1 MLTVHHSNRLE
12 ILADR
17 LAQLLATPA
26 GSPLAPEWVVVQSN
40 GMARWLSLRIAQQ
53 LGVCANLRFP
63 FPAALV
69 WNMFRQILP
78 QVPDT
83 SAYAPEVLAWRLLD
97 LLADLDDPRFAPV
110 RAWLGDGDDTRRFE
124 LARRVADVFDQ
135 YLVYRP
141 RWLLDWEAGQGSD
154 FTDPD
159 LPWQGELWRRL
170 AAQDGG
176 CHRARLAQDFFER
189 ADPNTLAQA
198 RLPARLAL
206 FGIPVLPPM
215 YLDVFRRLAEVVDV
229 HLFLLNPCQYYWGD
243 IVAERD
249 QAHRAGEDQDPAE
262 LYLETGNPLLASL
275 GKQGRDFIDQVA
287 ELPGQSLEDWDDP
300 LETGDSLLQTLQG
313 DILDLRDRGREG
325 VSRVGVAAT
334 DSSVQIHACHS
345 PMREVEVLHD
355 QLLAL
360 FQAHPE
366 LSPAEVA
373 VLTPDI
379 EQYAPLI
386 EAVFSTAPAPQR
398 IPYSIADRESRAESP
413 LVDGFFALLELAVS
427 RFDANRVL
435 ALLETPAVRRR
446 FGLVES
452 DLTLI
457 HGWVRATGIR
467 WGIDSQ
473 SRAALDL
480 PAVAEHSWRAG
491 LDRLLLGYALPGGE
505 DRLYGEILPYDAV
518 EGSAAQAMGRLHSF
532 TEALFQLHRR
542 VGERRAPGDWTA
554 LLLEWLDAFFA
565 PEGTEQAEAQALR
578 AALEAVAAAAEQ
590 GGYREPVALETV
602 LAALEPGLAEAASG
616 GRFLA
621 GGVTFCAMVPMRSI
635 PFQVICLIGMNDG
648 AYPRSHRPADFDL
661 MAAPGRYSR
670 GDRSRRADD
679 RYLFLEVLISVR
691 RALYLS
697 FVGNNIRDNS
707 VIPPSVLISELL
719 DLLRRGF
726 HPEHDP
732 DGDVVAQLLTR
743 HPLQAFSHRYFTG
756 DSRLFSFS
764 GELCEASRVAGRGR
778 AEQAS
783 LFGSGL
789 PEPGPEWETV
799 DLDRL
804 IGFFANPTGYLLRR
818 RLNLRLEESEG
829 LVETREPFILDN
841 RQCRELRRWLLERQL
856 NGQDLALA
864 LPLARA
870 AGKLPHGQVGETL
883 YQRERAAANLF
894 AQRLRRF
901 LPDPAPEPLS
911 VDLELA
917 GMRLVGRLAGVSPD
931 GLKDFRVD
939 RIRPRDYLALWLR
952 HLVLNCLVPEGVARH
967 SQWLGEDR
975 VAKLAPVAEPQRH
988 LAALLALYRQGLC
1001 WPLRFFPRSAWAYA
1015 QALENPKADPLAAA
1029 RTQWEGNDF
1038 VWAERLNAHYRLA
1051 FRDLDPLD
1059 EEFQRLAETVFKP
1072 LLAHLEDHKA

>member
-17 LAQLLATPA
+17 LAGLLATPA
-26 GSPLAPEWVVVQSN
+26 GPPLAPDWVVVQSN
-40 GMARWLSLRIAQQ
+40 GMARWLSLRVARR

-69 WNMFRQILP
+69 WEVFRRVLP

-83 SAYAPEVLAWRLLD
+83 SAYAPEVLAWRLLG
-97 LLADLDDPRFAPV
+97 LLSDLDDPRFAPV
-110 RAWLGDGDDTRRFE
+110 RAWLGEGDDTRRFE

-141 RWLLDWEAGQGSD
+141 RWLLDWEAGQDSGPSD
-154 FTDPD
+154 PN
-159 LPWQGELWRRL
+159 LPWQAELWRRL

-176 CHRARLAQDFFER
+176 CHRARLARDFFER
-189 ADPNTLAQA
+189 ADAATLARA

-206 FGIPVLPPM
+206 FGIPVLPPV
-215 YLDVFRRLAEVVDV
+215 YLEVFQRLAAVADV
-229 HLFLLNPCQYYWGD
+229 HLFLLNPCQHYWGD

-249 QAHRAGEDQDPAE
+249 QARRAGEDQDPAD

-287 ELPGQSLEDWDDP
+287 ELPGRSLEDWQDP
-300 LETGDSLLQTLQG
+300 LETADSLLHTLQG
-313 DILDLRDRGREG
+313 DILDLRDRGRDG
-325 VSRVGVAAT
+325 TPRAGVAAS
-334 DSSVQIHACHS
+334 DHSVQIHACHS

-360 FQAHPE
+360 FQTHPE

-379 EQYAPLI
+379 DLYAPLI
-386 EAVFSTAPAPQR
+386 EAVFATAPAPRR
-398 IPYSIADRESRAESP
+398 IPYSIADREPRAESP
-413 LVDGFFALLELAVS
+413 LVDAFFALLEVAAS

-446 FGLVES
+446 FGLAES
-452 DLTLI
+452 DLGLI

-467 WGIDSQ
+467 WGIDSD

-505 DRLYGEILPYDAV
+505 AGLYGGILPYDAV
-518 EGSAAQAMGRLHSF
+518 EGGAAQAMGRLHSF
-532 TEALFQLHRR
+532 AEGLFGLHRSR
-542 VGERRAPGDWTA
+542 GERRPPGDWTA
-554 LLLEWLDAFFA
+554 LLLAWLEGFFA

-578 AALEAVAAAAEQ
+578 AALERVAAAAERA
-590 GGYREPVALETV
+590 GCREPVALDTV
-602 LAALEPGLAEAASG
+602 LAALEPELAEAGPG
-616 GRFLA
+616 GRFLS

-635 PFQVICLIGMNDG
+635 PFQVICLVGMSDG

-661 MAAPGRYSR
+661 MAAAGRYR
-670 GDRSRRADD
+670 KGDRSRRADD
-679 RYLFLEVLISVR
+679 RYLFLEALVSAR
-691 RALYLS
+691 RVLYLS
-697 FVGNNIRDNS
+697 FVGNHIRDNS
-707 VIPPSVLISELL
+707 VIPPSVLVSELL

-726 HPEHDP
+726 HPQDDP

-756 DSRLFSFS
+756 DARLFSFS
-764 GELCEASRVAGRGR
+764 GELCEASRVAGRSR
-778 AEQAS
+778 AEQTS
-783 LFGSGL
+783 LFGPGL
-789 PEPGPEWETV
+789 PEPGPEWGTV
-799 DLDRL
+799 DLDQL
-804 IGFFANPTGYLLRR
+804 TGFFANPTRYLLRR
-818 RLNLRLEESEG
+818 RLNLRLEENEG
-829 LVETREPFILDN
+829 LVETREPFVLDS
-841 RQCRELRRWLLERQL
+841 RRRRDLRGRLLKRL
-856 NGQDLALA
+856 LAGQDLGAA

-870 AGKLPHGQVGETL
+870 AGALPHGQVGETL
-883 YQRERAAANLF
+883 YRRERQEAELF
-894 AQRLRRF
+894 ARRLRGF
-901 LPDPAPEPLS
+901 LPDPAPEPLG

-917 GMRLVGRLAGVSPD
+917 GLRLVGGLAGVGQD
-931 GLKDFRVD
+931 GLKDYRMD
-939 RIRPRDYLALWLR
+939 NIQPRHYLSLWLR
-952 HLVLNCLVPEGVARH
+952 HLVLNCLAPEGVELR

-975 VAKLAPVAEPQRH
+975 VAKLAPVAEPRER
-988 LAALLALYRQGLC
+988 LAALLELYRQGLR

-1015 QALENPKADPLAAA
+1015 QALGKPKADPLAAA
-1029 RTQWEGNDF
+1029 RGQWEGGDF
-1038 VWAERLNAHYRLA
+1038 VWGEGRDPYYRLA

-1059 EEFQRLAETVFKP
+1059 EVFSGLAAAVFQP
-1072 LLAHLEDHKA
+1072 LLAHLEDRQE